1 MGGSGRHA
9 HISKISA
16 RTLSAP
22 RCSTHRTN
30 SAGGI
35 MSKAI
40 ISCAV
45 TGAVHTPSM
54 SPHLPITPDQIA
66 SQAIEA
72 AEAGASI
79 LHLHARNPE
88 NGRPSPDPDIF
99 MQFLP
104 RIKQSTDAVVNISTG
119 GSWIMSLEE
128 RLAAAELASPEL
140 ASLNMGSMNFGM
152 YPMLNRY
159 KEFQHS
165 WERDL
170 LEGSRETIFRNTF
183 ADIENILERLGKGHG
198 TKFEFECYDT
208 GHLYTL
214 AHFLDR
220 KLVTPPLFVQSIF
233 GILGGQGADTETLM
247 HAKRTADRLFGDDY
261 HWSIMA
267 SGKFQLPFATMGA
280 LNGANVR
287 VGLEDSL
294 YAGKGRLATSNAEQV
309 SIMRTVLEALSIE
322 IATPAEAREILALKG
337 GDQVKF

>member
-1 MGGSGRHA
+1 
-9 HISKISA
+9 
-16 RTLSAP
+16 
-22 RCSTHRTN
+22 
-30 SAGGI
+30 
-35 MSKAI
+35 MSKVI

-45 TGAVHTPSM
+45 TGAVHTPTM
-54 SPHLPITPDQIA
+54 SEHLPITPDEIA
-66 SQAIEA
+66 TQAIDA

-88 NGRPSPDPDIF
+88 DGRPSPDPDLF

-104 RIKQSTDAVVNISTG
+104 RIKQSCDAVVNITTG
-119 GSWIMSLEE
+119 GSWTMTLEE
-128 RLAAAELASPEL
+128 RLAAAERASPEL
-140 ASLNMGSMNFGM
+140 CSLNMGTMNFGM
-152 YPMLNRY
+152 YPMLQKY
-159 KEFQHS
+159 KDFKFG
-165 WERDL
+165 WEPEL
-170 LEGSRETIFRNTF
+170 LEGSRNTIFRNTF
-183 ADIENILERLGKGHG
+183 SDIEGILERLGKGHG

-233 GILGGQGADTETLM
+233 GILGGQGPDTETLM

-261 HWSIMA
+261 QWSVMA
-267 SGKFQLPFATMGA
+267 AGKHQMKLGTMGA

-294 YAGKGRLATSNAEQV
+294 FSGRGKLAKSNAEQV
-309 SIMRTVLEALSIE
+309 TIIRNVLEQLSME

-337 GDQVKF
+337 GDQVGF